1 MDLVIIPAGVP
12 HKHGLTKDDLFNINV
27 GIVKTLCEAIAKC
40 CPKAIVN
47 VLSNPVNSTV
57 LITAEVFKRVGT
69 YDPKRLLGVTML
81 DVVRANMFVAE
92 VLGVDLRYVDVPII
106 GGHVG
111 ITILPLLSQIK
122 PPCSFTLKR
131 TYPIGYDIEGKF
143 PCELAAY
150 PIE

>member
-1 MDLVIIPAGVP
+1 
-12 HKHGLTKDDLFNINV
+12 
-27 GIVKTLCEAIAKC
+27 
-40 CPKAIVN
+40 
-47 VLSNPVNSTV
+47 
-57 LITAEVFKRVGT
+57 
-69 YDPKRLLGVTML
+69 ML

-131 TYPIGYDIEGKF
+131 SEYPSSTILTSWNLITAIAFSSSKDVFSELIVLDSKWSLCKF
-143 PCELAAY
+143 LHV
-150 PIE
+150 